1 MLIGM
6 NTSAE
11 YLGQLFTA
19 LAMGMLAMAV
29 IAITLLGLRE
39 MADWITPESRRR

>member
-1 MLIGM
+1 
-6 NTSAE
+6 
-11 YLGQLFTA
+11 
-19 LAMGMLAMAV
+19 MAV